1 MGDLL
6 AAVHPLCPGGL
17 LLLRRAGC
25 AFACG
30 GLAGTGSADIRTVPS
45 CPEGVGHLLTGSGSA
60 RCSSAACR
68 LRAGLGD
75 IAEAAAAPLAPPPA
89 AAEPA

>member
-1 MGDLL
+1 M
-6 AAVHPLCPGGL
+6 
-17 LLLRRAGC
+17 LRRAGC

-75 IAEAAAAPLAPPPA
+75 IAEARSRAFSPA
-89 AAEPA
+89 ARSGGTGLECGLG